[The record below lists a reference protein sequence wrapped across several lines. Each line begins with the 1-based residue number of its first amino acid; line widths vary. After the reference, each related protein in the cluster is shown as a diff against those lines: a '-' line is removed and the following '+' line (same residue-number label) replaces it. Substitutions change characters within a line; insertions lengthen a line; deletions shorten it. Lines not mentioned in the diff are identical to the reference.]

1 MNMNRVKAISM
12 TFFVAAFATAFVF
25 AACSNKK
32 QVASSTG
39 EKQSAEPEAAES
51 GGAEDSTQPLEVK
64 SLPKHPLTMKLFAGE
79 IEGGKLELI
88 VRVEINGKLP
98 SDPVLKIHLPEGVEL
113 ETGLAEETLALSGG
127 SEMIER
133 RFVVPNTTPSARFTV
148 DAAGPG
154 AGAHAEAKWPK
165 AESTGTAKM
174 PETISISPVKLH
186 GVTLDKAIPV
196 QPKKKPS
203 VEDQ

>member
-1 MNMNRVKAISM
+1 MNRVKAISM
-12 TFFVAAFATAFVF
+12 TFFVAALV
-25 AACSNKK
+25 AALVLAGCSSKK
-32 QVASSTG
+32 QVSSSTG
-39 EKQSAEPEAAES
+39 EAQPAGSQAAES
-51 GGAEDSTQPLEVK
+51 GGTADSAKPIEAK

-79 IEGGKLELI
+79 IEGGKLELV

-113 ETGLAEETLALSGG
+113 ETGLAEEALALSGG
-127 SEMIER
+127 SEVIER

-154 AGAHAEAKWPK
+154 AGAHAEAGWPE
-165 AESTGTAKM
+165 AEPAEPAKM

-196 QPKKKPS
+196 KPKKKPA
-203 VEDQ
+203 EQDQ